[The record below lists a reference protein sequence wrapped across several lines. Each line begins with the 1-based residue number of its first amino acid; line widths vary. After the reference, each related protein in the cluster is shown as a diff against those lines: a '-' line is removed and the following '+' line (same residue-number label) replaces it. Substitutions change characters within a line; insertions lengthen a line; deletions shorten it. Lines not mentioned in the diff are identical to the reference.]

1 MTREAL
7 VIGINSYQYLPPLNS
22 PAEDAE
28 AIARMLEDHGEFTVQ
43 RLPGF
48 FDPLDNNARRI
59 KKNQGVDLTEL
70 KGAIATLFNPD
81 SDRQIPDTALLYFS
95 GHGVV
100 TNIGVK
106 EGYLAASNTAPED
119 GLNGLNLKWLQ
130 DLLAESPVREQIVWI
145 DACHSGELLNVKQAA
160 SSEAGKFRSRFIIA
174 SSRDYQKSYTAIG
187 SPYSVV
193 TKALIEGLD
202 PSRFSDRWLT
212 DTDLKSYMQDV
223 LQGEEQRPVYSNSGE
238 SIKLTRTQAAQAA
251 VVAKPQPVDETC
263 PYQGLQFFTADTAK
277 WYCGRDRL
285 VDDLLQKLGESVFA
299 PVIGAS
305 GSGKSSLV
313 RAGLLPVV
321 EKRGWEI
328 LGPILPGGG
337 LLSPADKVA
346 DLLLKRFDDPD
357 EEAEVQALL
366 VTGNLCEAVRRLPG
380 EQRLLLVIDQ
390 YEELF
395 TRVAAEKV
403 RPFVQLLAGAAAET
417 DGRLRIVTTM
427 RADFMDRFLTYREL
441 ADLATEDRICWV
453 GPMDE
458 AELRAA
464 IAKPAEING
473 YHLEPGLSDLIVRDV
488 EAEPNS
494 LPLLE
499 FALTLLWDK
508 RDTNQHRLTI
518 AAYRALGQ
526 LKGALDRHA
535 EAIFNEAGIKDH
547 QDAYKNLRLTTD
559 EERQWAQRIFRRLV
573 RTLPGTKDT
582 RQRQLR
588 SDIVGLGRNE
598 TDKKVIE
605 KVLGKFEQGRL
616 LVCDKDESDRPNV
629 DLAHEALIE
638 GWTRFADWRKEDRD
652 VQRLVDRIVDA
663 YKGWQ
668 AAPSDDKHKFL
679 LPEGVVAQVEAAIAI
694 GDYLSNQ
701 QQEFV
706 QQSLYLY
713 KPWLSPEFVIETVEI
728 TGGRFRMGSPED
740 EGDSDER
747 PEHEV
752 SVAAFHLG
760 KYPVTQAE

>member
-1 MTREAL
+1 MRREAL
-7 VIGINSYQYLPPLNS
+7 VVGINYYEHKDLESLKA
-22 PAEDAE
+22 PAADAE
-28 AIARMLEDHGEFTVQ
+28 AIAQCLEKYGNFTVQ
-43 RLPGF
+43 RLPQF
-48 FDPLDNNARRI
+48 RDPLDNNARKVATTEAKARVSL
-59 KKNQGVDLTEL
+59 NEL
-70 KGAIATLFNPD
+70 KRAIATLFNPD
-81 SDRQIPDTALLYFS
+81 SDRQLPDTALLYFS

-106 EGYLAASNTAPED
+106 EGYLAASDTNPED
-119 GLNGLNLKWLQ
+119 GSDGLSLKWLGE
-130 DLLAESPVREQIVWI
+130 LLAESPVREQIVWI

-202 PSRFSDRWLT
+202 PSRFPDRWLT
-212 DTDLKSYMQDV
+212 DIDLRSYMQDV
-223 LQGEEQRPVYSNSGE
+223 LKGEEQKPVYRNLGE
-238 SIKLTRTQAAQAA
+238 SIELTRTLAAQAA
-251 VVAKPQPVDETC
+251 VVTEPKPVDETC
-263 PYQGLQFFTADTAK
+263 PYQGLQFFTAATAR

-285 VDDLLQKLGESVFA
+285 VDDLLQKLGQSTFV

-346 DLLLKRFDDPD
+346 DLLLKRFDDAD
-357 EEAEVQALL
+357 EAAEVQVLL
-366 VTGNLCEAVRRLPG
+366 ERGQLCEAVQRIPG
-380 EQRLLLVIDQ
+380 EQTLLLVIDQ

-395 TRVAAEKV
+395 TRVTAEAA
-403 RPFVQLLAGAAAET
+403 RQTFVQLLAGAAAET
-417 DGRLRIVTTM
+417 AGRLRIVTTM

-441 ADLATEDRICWV
+441 ADLATQDRICWV
-453 GPMDE
+453 GPMNE

-464 IAKPAEING
+464 IAKPAEINS
-473 YHLEPGLSDLIVRDV
+473 YHLEPGLLELIVRDV

-508 RDTNQHRLTI
+508 RDLNQHCLTTE
-518 AAYRALGQ
+518 AYQDLGG

-535 EAIFNEAGIKDH
+535 EAVFNEAEIKDH
-547 QDAYKNLRLTTD
+547 QGSYKNLRLATD

-588 SDIVGLGRNE
+588 REILGLGRC
-598 TDKKVIE
+598 DADRQVIE
-605 KVLGKFEQGRL
+605 KVLGKFERGRL
-616 LVCDKDESDRPNV
+616 LIPDKDESDHPNV

-638 GWTRFADWRKEDRD
+638 GWQRFADWRKADRD

-663 YKGWQ
+663 YNGWQ
-668 AAPSDDKHKFL
+668 AAPVENQPKFL

-694 GDYLSNQ
+694 SDYLSNQ
-701 QQEFV
+701 QEQFV
-706 QQSLYLY
+706 QQSRYTY
-713 KPWLSPEFVIETVEI
+713 KPWVIVKS
-728 TGGRFRMGSPED
+728 G
-740 EGDSDER
+740 
-747 PEHEV
+747 V
-752 SVAAFHLG
+752 
-760 KYPVTQAE
+760 